1 MPYDYLLHNK
11 DRVYRLDG
19 VMVTVL
25 VSGGED
31 RDFDPLLGQAK
42 DYKKC
47 VKTRIFK
54 IKDKVCLNRSHD
66 NVSE

>member
-1 MPYDYLLHNK
+1 MSYDYLLHNK

-31 RDFDPLLGQAK
+31 RDFDPRSGQAK

-47 VKTRIFK
+47 VKTRNIQDQRQSLLESK
-54 IKDKVCLNRSHD
+54 S
-66 NVSE
+66 

>member
-31 RDFDPLLGQAK
+31 RDFDPLSGQAK
-42 DYKKC
+42 DYEKC
-47 VKTRIFK
+47 VKTRNIQDQRQSLLESK
-54 IKDKVCLNRSHD
+54 S
-66 NVSE
+66 